1 MRITTLTIILALG
14 LAGCEKPEEIV
25 AYESAPVVRRD
36 IIVAVEAAGIIEPYL
51 TVEVKSK
58 ASGEI
63 LSIDGETGDVVE
75 AGTTLVRIDKR
86 SPRNQLDQAAAELE
100 AAKARRSIAE
110 AQTRRSKTLFES
122 RTINEVDYE
131 QTTLEFANAKAE
143 VIRAQVSV
151 ENARIAL
158 DDTEVK
164 APMTGT
170 IIEKLVEKG
179 QVISSPTMDVGGGSV
194 LLQMAD
200 LSSVQ
205 VKSLVDETDIG
216 KILPG
221 QLVTVTVA
229 AYPNQ
234 PFDGKV
240 AKIEPQ
246 ALAEQTVTTF
256 SVLVILENESGL
268 LRPGMNADVEIRIAE
283 SLDVVAVPTVALRTD
298 KDIPVSSMLV
308 GLTAD
313 DVRDQ
318 LGGDRGKAR
327 IVAPSKVGYQFEGR
341 YWVFLD
347 EPSGPR
353 AVVVNTGLTDLDYS
367 EVRSGLAENDQVLLL
382 PSSDLILSQQRF
394 QGLMRRFTSLPGMQ
408 RESEDEERG
417 GSGERGASGE
427 RTGDGERSGSG
438 EPGDSGERGGNGEQ
452 TNEGEGG
459 ASSE

>member
-1 MRITTLTIILALG
+1 MT
-14 LAGCEKPEEIV
+14 GCEKPEEVV

-36 IIVAVEAAGIIEPYL
+36 IVVAVEAAGIIEPFL

-63 LSIDGETGDVVE
+63 LSIQGETGDLVE

-86 SPRNQLDQAAAELE
+86 SPRNQLDQAQAELE

-110 AQTRRSKTLFES
+110 AQMRRSKTLFES

-143 VIRAQVSV
+143 VIRSQVAV

-170 IIEKLVEKG
+170 IIDKLVEKG
-179 QVISSPTMDVGGGSV
+179 QVISSPSMDVGGGT
-194 LLQMAD
+194 LLLMMAD

-216 KILPG
+216 KIQPD

-234 PFDGKV
+234 PFEGKV
-240 AKIEPQ
+240 AKIEPK
-246 ALAEQTVTTF
+246 ALEDQTVTTF
-256 SVLVILENESGL
+256 SVLIILENESGL
-268 LRPGMNADVEIRIAE
+268 LRPGMNADVEIRIDE
-283 SLDVVAVPTVALRTD
+283 RRDVVAVPTIALRTD
-298 KDIPVSSMLV
+298 EDIRVSSMLV
-308 GLTAD
+308 GLTDAAVREQLGRARD
-313 DVRDQ
+313 DVPTE
-318 LGGDRGKAR
+318 AR
-327 IVAPSKVGYQFEGR
+327 SDSAYQFTGR

-347 EPSGPR
+347 EPAGPR
-353 AVVVNTGLTDLDYS
+353 AITVKTGLTDLDYS
-367 EVRSGLAENDQVLLL
+367 EVLSGLNEDDQVLLL

-394 QGLMRRFTSLPGMQ
+394 QGMMKRFTSIPGMQ
-408 RESEDEERG
+408 GGGKNGAGKNRG
-417 GSGERGASGE
+417 K
-427 RTGDGERSGSG
+427 
-438 EPGDSGERGGNGEQ
+438 NGE
-452 TNEGEGG
+452 
-459 ASSE
+459 

>member
-1 MRITTLTIILALG
+1 MRLTISVIIFALG
-14 LAGCEKPEEIV
+14 LAGCEKPEEIQ

-36 IIVAVEAAGIIEPYL
+36 IVVAVEAAGVIEPYL

-63 LSIDGETGDVVE
+63 LGIDGETGDVIEV
-75 AGTTLVRIDKR
+75 GTPLVRIDKR
-86 SPRNQLDQAAAELE
+86 SPRNQLNQAAAELE

-110 AQTRRSKTLFES
+110 TQTRRSKTLFES

-143 VIRAQVSV
+143 VIRSQVAV

-179 QVISSPTMDVGGGSV
+179 QVISSPTMDVGGGT
-194 LLQMAD
+194 LLLMMAD

-205 VKSLVDETDIG
+205 VKALVDETDIG
-216 KILPG
+216 KIQPD
-221 QLVTVTVA
+221 QRVTVTVA

-234 PFDGKV
+234 PFEGKV
-240 AKIEPQ
+240 AKIEPK
-246 ALAEQTVTTF
+246 AVEDQTVTTF
-256 SVLVILENESGL
+256 SVLIILDNESGL

-283 SLDVVAVPTVALRTD
+283 RRDVVAVPTIALRTD
-298 KDIPVSSMLV
+298 KDIPVSGMLV
-308 GLTAD
+308 GLSDAE
-313 DVRDQ
+313 VRAQ
-318 LGGDRGKAR
+318 LSNSSEDSGP
-327 IVAPSKVGYQFEGR
+327 VAQPEGAYQFTSR

-353 AVVVNTGLTDLDYS
+353 AVTVNSGLTDLDYS
-367 EVRSGLAENDQVLLL
+367 EVLSGLDEGDRVLLL

-394 QGLMRRFTSLPGMQ
+394 QSMMRRFTSIPGMQ
-408 RESEDEERG
+408 QDEDNDKDNDKSRE
-417 GSGERGASGE
+417 
-427 RTGDGERSGSG
+427 
-438 EPGDSGERGGNGEQ
+438 
-452 TNEGEGG
+452 
-459 ASSE
+459 